1 MPPKNK
7 KKAAPSDA
15 AGGDGGP
22 PAKLNKTDS
31 DFSAIDFGNDCKTES
46 GDKWDFKISSWNVDG
61 MRAWAKKGNYTYLL
75 VSISSHRCSLFG
87 VIPGRVTYINGFD
100 PVPWNVLFVE

>member
-61 MRAWAKKGNYTYLL
+61 MRAWAKKGNYTQGGLKMDFGGTPESKYDFTRNA
-75 VSISSHRCSLFG
+75 SSFFYS
-87 VIPGRVTYINGFD
+87 
-100 PVPWNVLFVE
+100 

>member
-75 VSISSHRCSLFG
+75 VSISSHRSERPAREMRWSIALHHSLE
-87 VIPGRVTYINGFD
+87 VSRRHLRT
-100 PVPWNVLFVE
+100 